1 MQFYNKVVLSLG
13 SNLGNR
19 KQNLQQAITDIHNDI
34 GFVAQTSAIYE
45 TPAWGFESFPFYN
58 MCILIHTHFSAKKLL
73 NCLKKLEKKLGRTT
87 KTTQN
92 YEARTVDIDII
103 FFNDEIINDE

>member
-1 MQFYNKVVLSLG
+1 
-13 SNLGNR
+13 
-19 KQNLQQAITDIHNDI
+19 HNDI
-34 GFVAQTSAIYE
+34 GFVAQISAIYE

-103 FFNDEIINDE
+103 FFNDEIINHEDLRVPHSQMQLRKFVLVPLND